1 MSSVHTSACYHS
13 HHMEE
18 AMKTHR
24 FSYIAAV
31 GLVLGMATPG
41 FSEDGVILLA
51 QVGSNI
57 QQTMTRDQAIAKAS
71 TIKRGTV
78 LKATL
83 EKRDNKVVWEVKV
96 DDGNGNISAVQIDP
110 TSQEI
115 IKSVDAA
122 GAK

>member
-1 MSSVHTSACYHS
+1 
-13 HHMEE
+13 MEE

-24 FSYIAAV
+24 LSYTAAV

-57 QQTMTRDQAIAKAS
+57 QQTMTRDQAIAKA
-71 TIKRGTV
+71 TKIKRGNV

-83 EKRDNKVVWEVKV
+83 EKRDSKVVWEVKV
-96 DDGNGNISAVQIDP
+96 EDGNSNISAVQIDP
-110 TSQEI
+110 KSQEVL
-115 IKSVDAA
+115 KSVDIA
-122 GAK
+122 GGK

>member
-1 MSSVHTSACYHS
+1 
-13 HHMEE
+13 
-18 AMKTHR
+18 MKTHR

-83 EKRDNKVVWEVKV
+83 EKRDNKVVWEVKIQ
-96 DDGNGNISAVQIDP
+96 DGGNNIAAVQIDP
-110 TSQEI
+110 KSQEI
-115 IKSVDAA
+115 IKTTDSA
-122 GAK
+122 GVK

>member
-1 MSSVHTSACYHS
+1 
-13 HHMEE
+13 
-18 AMKTHR
+18 MKTHR

-71 TIKRGTV
+71 TIKRGNV

-96 DDGNGNISAVQIDP
+96 DDGSNKVTAIQIDP
-110 TSQEI
+110 KSQEI

-122 GAK
+122 GGK

>member
-1 MSSVHTSACYHS
+1 
-13 HHMEE
+13 MEE

-57 QQTMTRDQAIAKAS
+57 QQTMTRDQAIAKAT
-71 TIKRGTV
+71 TIKQGNV

-83 EKRDNKVVWEVKV
+83 EKRDNKVVWEVKIQ
-96 DDGNGNISAVQIDP
+96 DGGNNIAAVQIDP
-110 TSQEI
+110 KSQAI
-115 IKSVDAA
+115 IKTTDSA
-122 GAK
+122 GGK